1 MFLYHGTDD
10 DDSLLTR
17 GQQYPFKVEWKS
29 KMGELFASKNIK
41 ALESFRNVSHS
52 AAMEIAR
59 TRSQRKSRCDEWYT
73 YVDAYIYWI

>member
-1 MFLYHGTDD
+1 MFIFHGAEDGD
-10 DDSLLTR
+10 PLLAR

-52 AAMEIAR
+52 DVIEIANNR
-59 TRSQRKSRCDEWYT
+59 TQRKSRSDEW
-73 YVDAYIYWI
+73 

>member
-1 MFLYHGTDD
+1 MFIYHGAEDGD
-10 DDSLLTR
+10 PLLAR

-52 AAMEIAR
+52 DVIEIANN
-59 TRSQRKSRCDEWYT
+59 RSQRKSRSDEW
-73 YVDAYIYWI
+73 